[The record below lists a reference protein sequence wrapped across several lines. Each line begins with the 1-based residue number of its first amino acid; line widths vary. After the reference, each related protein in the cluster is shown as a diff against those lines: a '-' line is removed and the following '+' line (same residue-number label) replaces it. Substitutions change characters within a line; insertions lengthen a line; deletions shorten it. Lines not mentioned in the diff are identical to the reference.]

1 MRSLTVRSVSRQ
13 TEHLYHVQMAEIVPE
28 FEHPGQYAIVVD
40 SVTDKEKKA
49 YYAFSSLPG
58 EPVSFLLKDDGA
70 ASALCHAQPGYTV
83 ELLSVEGAGFQTGDV
98 TGSMLLFSMGSGLGP
113 FRSLI
118 RSVLSSPDQNPNLE
132 LWHGAFT
139 EADLPYRDEI
149 EAWQKQGLRFVG
161 CYDREG
167 LMQNAV
173 QRLQQAAPDLSDATV
188 FWVGSRDFGESLQKT
203 ALALGLRS
211 ERFRS
216 NFG

>member
-1 MRSLTVRSVSRQ
+1 
-13 TEHLYHVQMAEIVPE
+13 MAEIVPE

-40 SVTDKEKKA
+40 SVTDRGKKS
-49 YYAFSSLPG
+49 YYSFSSLPG
-58 EPVSFLLKDDGA
+58 EPVSFLLKDSGA
-70 ASALCHAQPGYTV
+70 ASALCHAWPGYTV
-83 ELLSVEGAGFQTGDV
+83 ELLSVEGEGFQTGDV
-98 TGSMLLFSMGSGLGP
+98 RGSMLLFSMGSGIGP

-118 RSVLSSPDQNPNLE
+118 RSIMSSPGQNPDLE

-139 EADLPYRDEI
+139 EADLPYRNEI

-203 ALALGLRS
+203 ALALGLRP

-216 NFG
+216 NFS

>member
-13 TEHLYHVQMAEIVPE
+13 TEHLYHIEMAEIIPE
-28 FEHPGQYAIVVD
+28 FEHPGQYAIV
-40 SVTDKEKKA
+40 SDKEKKA

-58 EPVSFLLKDDGA
+58 EPVAFLLKDDGA
-70 ASALCHAQPGYTV
+70 ASALCHAQAGYTV
-83 ELLSVEGAGFQTGDV
+83 ELLSVEGAGFETGDV
-98 TGSMLLFSMGSGLGP
+98 AGSMLLFSMGSGLGP

-118 RSVLSSPDQNPNLE
+118 RSVLPSPERYLNLE

-149 EAWQKQGLRFVG
+149 EVWQKQGLRFVG

-173 QRLQQAAPDLSDATV
+173 QRLQQAGPDLSEATV
-188 FWVGSRDFGESLQKT
+188 FWVGSRDFGEALQKA
-203 ALALGLRS
+203 ALALGLRP